1 MSGVFYFA
9 DDMDKPSY
17 YAVITADV
25 RYDKNLSASEKLF
38 FAEITALT
46 QMNGR
51 CYASNS
57 YFAELYDVARS
68 TISLWVSNLAKSGYV
83 SITLVYEGK
92 SVAGRY
98 ITINERSNEGGQI
111 SEQVVRKS
119 EGGGQKIGGGWS
131 ENQKDNT
138 TLTESNTTPTESN
151 KRERFLAPSVEQ
163 VFEIMGDK
171 KQSEMFVAFYA
182 SKGWVVG
189 KAQMKDWKSAV
200 RGWMARNGMKPATNG
215 QKLYGDSI

>member
-1 MSGVFYFA
+1 MEN
-9 DDMDKPSY
+9 KPNY

-25 RYDKNLSASEKLF
+25 RYDKSLSASEKLF

-51 CYASNS
+51 CYASNA

-68 TISLWVSNLAKSGYV
+68 TISLWVSNLAKNGYISV
-83 SITLVYEGK
+83 SMVYENN
-92 SVAGRY
+92 SVIGRY
-98 ITINERSNEGGQI
+98 ITINERSEGGGQI

-131 ENQKDNT
+131 ENQKGNN

-151 KRERFLAPSVEQ
+151 KRERFSAPTVDD
-163 VFEIMGDK
+163 VFEIMGDL

-182 SKGWVVG
+182 SKGWKVG
-189 KAQMKDWKSAV
+189 KVPMKDWRAAV
-200 RGWMARNGMKPATNG
+200 RGWMARNGLRNNQG
-215 QKLYGDSI
+215 HKLYGDEI